1 MKRFLG
7 FLMIGVMTVPLFGG
21 CGRKNPPLPSPSPKP
36 NIVMEGCEIHVLS
49 LGKADCTLIIA
60 DGEAMLID
68 AGYQEQGNDIVS
80 YLHDN
85 GINTLKY
92 AVVTHGDKDHV
103 GGMETV
109 LRNVETEQVLLS
121 PRKENSP
128 EYAAMVGALNELKI
142 PHAIPKLLDRY
153 SLGRGTFTILAP
165 GQKALKA
172 DTDNDASIVLR
183 LDYKQ
188 RSALFMGDA
197 LEKTEKEM
205 RDAEY
210 PLKADILKVGHHGK
224 GDATTKKFLREVAPS
239 YAVIT
244 CGDII
249 NDTEDGYPFEE
260 VIRRLN
266 SFAVTTY
273 RTDADGTIVFQTEGK
288 KWQVQKRP

>member
-1 MKRFLG
+1 
-7 FLMIGVMTVPLFGG
+7 
-21 CGRKNPPLPSPSPKP
+21 
-36 NIVMEGCEIHVLS
+36 MEGCEIHVLS

-142 PHAIPKLLDRY
+142 PYAIPKQYRCP
-153 SLGRGTFTILAP
+153 AP
-165 GQKALKA
+165 DSRHQ
-172 DTDNDASIVLR
+172 
-183 LDYKQ
+183 
-188 RSALFMGDA
+188 SAL
-197 LEKTEKEM
+197 
-205 RDAEY
+205 
-210 PLKADILKVGHHGK
+210 PH
-224 GDATTKKFLREVAPS
+224 
-239 YAVIT
+239 
-244 CGDII
+244 
-249 NDTEDGYPFEE
+249 
-260 VIRRLN
+260 RRL
-266 SFAVTTY
+266 
-273 RTDADGTIVFQTEGK
+273 
-288 KWQVQKRP
+288 